1 MLLRMCL
8 RSPGMLIGA
17 TIMAVSLRPKLS
29 LVFAVTVPLMLICI
43 LMVIRTAF
51 PRFAKMQEKVDGLWL
66 TVANLNDTLNTM
78 PGEYVLKVI
87 YEYMRFSM
95 RIKKPNLNAD
105 YCKMKTQI
113 EDANI
118 KLKRIV

>member
-1 MLLRMCL
+1 MEWFERILFDYVQ
-8 RSPGMLIGA
+8 P
-17 TIMAVSLRPKLS
+17 SLS
-29 LVFAVTVPLMLICI
+29 Q
-43 LMVIRTAF
+43 
-51 PRFAKMQEKVDGLWL
+51 MQEKVDGLWL